1 MLVVVQGFEPNL
13 LKHLT
18 VPKSKSRVMPYFP
31 LGYPE
36 KNFPRP
42 NTLAYFG
49 AEKKV
54 L

>member
-13 LKHLT
+13 LQHLP
-18 VPKSKSRVMPYFP
+18 VPKSKSRAMPYSP
-31 LGYPE
+31 IGYPE
-36 KNFPRP
+36 KSFHGT